1 MYLWQKIIFIGS
13 TRMNFTYLIKIMQIA
28 IDRLIWICYKR
39 NLLTNGVHQEKK
51 KTPDERKRLTAG
63 NGFVIKFD
71 FAGQLFA
78 TA

>member
-1 MYLWQKIIFIGS
+1 
-13 TRMNFTYLIKIMQIA
+13 MQIA